1 MLNSPS
7 PSYDGPPTRR
17 VRSDYE
23 FQLEKNRRLDE
34 VEPGLSQFR
43 EQRELHRRQLA
54 DLGKKTAMVTERVDK
69 LNADI
74 EKMRQQW
81 GELERERAKL
91 LEAQQSWEK
100 KTAAQQKVVHK
111 DDVIS
116 KKYHDYI
123 ALDEEVL
130 VLDDSD
136 DGDEDG
142 DEPMY
147 DWQAQEQGGG
157 EAEEEQ

>member
-1 MLNSPS
+1 MPNSPS
-7 PSYDGPPTRR
+7 PSYDTPPTRH

-23 FQLEKNRRLDE
+23 FQLEKNKRLDE

-43 EQRELHRRQLA
+43 EQRELHARQLT
-54 DLGKKTAMVTERVDK
+54 DLKKKTAMVTERVDK

-81 GELERERAKL
+81 GELEREKAKL

-100 KTAAQQKVVHK
+100 NMAAQQKIVHK
-111 DDVIS
+111 DEVIA
-116 KKYHDYI
+116 KKYDDYI

-136 DGDEDG
+136 AEDEDG
-142 DEPMY
+142 DKLMY
-147 DWQAQEQGGG
+147 D
-157 EAEEEQ
+157 

>member
-1 MLNSPS
+1 M
-7 PSYDGPPTRR
+7 
-17 VRSDYE
+17 
-23 FQLEKNRRLDE
+23 DE

-43 EQRELHRRQLA
+43 EQRELHARQLT
-54 DLGKKTAMVTERVDK
+54 DLRKKTAMVTERVDK

-100 KTAAQQKVVHK
+100 KTAAQQKIVHK
-111 DDVIS
+111 DDVTA
-116 KKYHDYI
+116 KKYDDYI

-136 DGDEDG
+136 AEDEDG
-142 DEPMY
+142 DKLMY
-147 DWQAQEQGGG
+147 D
-157 EAEEEQ
+157 